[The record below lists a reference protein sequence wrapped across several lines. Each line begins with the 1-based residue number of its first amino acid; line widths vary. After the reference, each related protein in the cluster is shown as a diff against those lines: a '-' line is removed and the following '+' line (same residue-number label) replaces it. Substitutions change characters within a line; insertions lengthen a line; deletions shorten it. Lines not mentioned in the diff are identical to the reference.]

1 MGHGFLNRTEKIM
14 NIKIYK
20 ESWKVQL
27 TLWQY
32 IWVWMFIGNNWI
44 FGVGEWQGRDIYP
57 GTFPVHF
64 LTWGVTHV
72 QPPLCV
78 LLHLHS
84 ALSLVVEQ
92 ISICILFREFYIK
105 NMFLI
110 PCLRG
115 RLCSAWPFILAL
127 LICLPILSHHAEQLN
142 RKVNALLITFLF
154 ILLRDSWSA
163 GSLQV
168 FFL

>member
-1 MGHGFLNRTEKIM
+1 MTRTR
-14 NIKIYK
+14 YL
-20 ESWKVQL
+20 SW
-27 TLWQY
+27 
-32 IWVWMFIGNNWI
+32 
-44 FGVGEWQGRDIYP
+44 DI
-57 GTFPVHF
+57 PVHF
-64 LTWGVTHV
+64 LTWGLTHI

-115 RLCSAWPFILAL
+115 RLCAAWPFILAL
-127 LICLPILSHHAEQLN
+127 LICLPILSYHAEQLN

-168 FFL
+168 FFIMIKHFKEQLVYVKSSIWH